1 MLEGAIK
8 ILPTVWATD
17 AKSPPADWM
26 VNPARDGLR
35 KNGRGAMRNG
45 TGATTLAPRPR
56 TAHCSGKAEDQRRHD
71 ETLHHLG
78 SLLKT
83 TIGDPGRFYARV
95 FFGIF
100 FHGVRP
106 NANKTIE
113 EKSFSKFSFPIIPV
127 NKIILLPK
135 FNCTWAPTELM
146 ERSSLRSGAAWHA
159 AT

>member
-1 MLEGAIK
+1 VLEGDIK
-8 ILPTVWATD
+8 TLPTVWATD

-83 TIGDPGRFYARV
+83 TNGDPGRFYPRV
-95 FFGIF
+95 FF
-100 FHGVRP
+100 
-106 NANKTIE
+106 E
-113 EKSFSKFSFPIIPV
+113 FSFPRGAP
-127 NKIILLPK
+127 NGKQNNRRKIFFPLK
-135 FNCTWAPTELM
+135 NVKMFF
-146 ERSSLRSGAAWHA
+146 R
-159 AT
+159 